1 MNCIESKHFHLK
13 ELVVIH
19 FQMCDSVFFEYLC
32 RSLKQIINFNLSGIS
47 RSEYEAAAAEAAQPI
62 SEMPGLISKRWLANE
77 ETNTYGGVYFWET
90 KQHMQDWMD
99 TKILKG
105 IGSNP
110 AFANAMVT
118 DFEMIESLSAVT
130 RGV

>member
-1 MNCIESKHFHLK
+1 MHI
-13 ELVVIH
+13 
-19 FQMCDSVFFEYLC
+19 
-32 RSLKQIINFNLSGIS
+32 QIINFNLSGIS

-99 TKILKG
+99 SQIFKD
-105 IGSNP
+105 IGANP
-110 AFANAMVT
+110 AFANAKVT
-118 DFEMIESLSAVT
+118 DFGLVAAALAGAGSFIVAARTQYLNFANRHNNFRIVSVEKSV
-130 RGV
+130 